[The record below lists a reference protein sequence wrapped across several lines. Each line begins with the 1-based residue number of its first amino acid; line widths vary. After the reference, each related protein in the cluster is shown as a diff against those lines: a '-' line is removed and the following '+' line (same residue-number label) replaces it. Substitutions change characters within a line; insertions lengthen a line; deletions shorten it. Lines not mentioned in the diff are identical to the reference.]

1 MHGWRV
7 RRNEVREPVLVTG
20 AGGRLAAFVAGAFAG
35 RRVVA
40 LTRRALDISDA
51 RMVRTAVADVRP
63 AVVINCAAYNDV
75 EAAEDDAAGALAG
88 NAFGV
93 RSLAEAS
100 ARAGATLVHYST
112 DFVFD
117 GEADR
122 PYVETDATRPRSVYA
137 ASKWLGERFAC
148 QAPGAL
154 VLRVESLFGCPAD
167 WAGPRGSLDAM
178 VERLRAGLEVRA
190 FTDRVVTP
198 SYMADVAVATRHLV
212 DTGAAPGI
220 YHCVNSGAETW
231 DRVAAEAARVLR
243 SVSRITPITLQDVR
257 MRAPRPRYCAL
268 SNARLAAAGFPMPA
282 WQDALQRWLGSMA
295 APALPGAPRA

>member
-1 MHGWRV
+1 MRGWRV
-7 RRNEVREPVLVTG
+7 GKIEVLKPVLVTG
-20 AGGRLAAFVAGAFAG
+20 ASGRLATFVAEAFAD

-40 LTRRALDISDA
+40 LSRPALDIFDA
-51 RMVRTAVADVRP
+51 AAVRRTVAEVAP

-75 EAAEDDAAGALAG
+75 EGAEDHASAALAV

-93 RSLAEAS
+93 RNL
-100 ARAGATLVHYST
+100 ARAAAATGARLVHYST

-122 PYVETDATRPRSVYA
+122 PYTETDATRPQSIYA
-137 ASKWLGERFAC
+137 ASKWLGERFAL

-154 VLRVESLFGCPAD
+154 VLRVESLFGCSPD

-178 VERLRAGLEVRA
+178 VERMRIGQDVKA

-198 SYMADVAVATRHLV
+198 SYMEDVARATRALV
-212 DTGAAPGI
+212 DAGAESGI
-220 YHCVNSGAETW
+220 YHVVNSGLATW
-231 DRVAAEAARVLR
+231 DRVAAEAAHVLGTE
-243 SVSRITPITLQDVR
+243 SRILPITLSEVR

-268 SNARLAAAGFPMPA
+268 SNAKLTAAGFPMPE
-282 WQDALQRWLGSMA
+282 WQDAIQRWLG
-295 APALPGAPRA
+295 PRALAGHPGEART